1 MKKRL
6 GFLLVAIMFIV
17 TSTFAQVTSLSED
30 FSNTSSLPTD
40 WTTIDVSG
48 SSNWGASSNN
58 GGTAYIA
65 DSYSGADDYLVTPQ
79 ISVGSSY
86 SLTFKV
92 KASYPSYASSTTF
105 TVEVSTTDATS
116 SSFTTVLKTVD
127 LTTCGSSTEFEVS
140 LSDYANQNIYIAFHY
155 VDDYGTGVYLDDVEV
170 FNNACPKPAD
180 VVTNIAATTGS
191 ISWTGTGTAYDFN
204 YKVEGEEDWTELTS
218 QISPIDLTGLSSG
231 TKYVYQL
238 RNNCG
243 DVQSNWVEGNFSTT
257 TEPIIVNGSLTI
269 DFEGDTYNSYFF
281 NGTSNG
287 DAWVIGS
294 AVGNTGNSLYISN
307 DNGTTNA
314 SNLTEG
320 TDVISS
326 VVLTFGDYAEQNIS
340 FDYKNYGGSYS
351 WSNYYNNSLSVYL
364 VPSSVEV
371 PESGAPSGTGV
382 KTLLDQKYGISDWTT
397 YSGTFTDLANSTWT
411 LVFRES
417 LNYSYSYYTANPPAA
432 IDNIVISESNCAKPT
447 DVALS
452 TDEDAQ
458 QQNSLIVTWS
468 QSGTVTSWN
477 VYYRAQ
483 GETEWSDAQNVGYT
497 TDTPTATIDG
507 LAANTSYEIKVTAV
521 CNGEETAGATATL
534 RTACGDMT
542 IADDAIFNDSFEDI
556 DSDGKPVC
564 WTTIQA
570 AGSYPNVVT
579 YAAAARTGTR
589 ALEFKNGSCMIALP
603 YITNASDKNLRLK
616 FYHKH
621 NSYSDANIG
630 NMYVGVIAKDSID
643 NPDAFE
649 QIVELTP
656 HYGYHNYAAAY
667 SEMEEIYLNS
677 FNTEGDVYI
686 AFKYVSTSTGT
697 SWYMDDLTID
707 LIPSCAAINKKSVT
721 VVDSTI
727 DAYSATIN
735 FTDGDDTH
743 TSWKVYYRKEGD
755 TVNAP
760 LYTTT
765 VTAVADSTNLYEA
778 ELSNLNADTKYEVW
792 VTVACSDD
800 EESEP
805 SKTTSFR
812 TACAALA
819 SNDLPYVNN
828 FTSEG
833 SEICWTLVSTTGQKS
848 WSSGEMYVYAPN
860 TGAATIVASPQLE
873 PDINTLRIKFSY
885 RATISSSSYA
895 TSKLMVGVMSD
906 PNNIGTFETL
916 KTIDIT
922 NSNTVKTAVNFDN
935 TQYIT
940 GGNNYIAFRFLSN
953 VNGSSSYYNA
963 AAIYIDDVEIGLIPD
978 CTSPDMSSV
987 EVKNITHNSAKVTF
1001 IDPKTTN
1008 ASWQVYLRNMS
1019 DSTITDQTVS
1029 SKDPVITG
1037 LVANTTY
1044 EVWIKTICN
1053 ADGDVS
1059 EDSTVIVTFTTK
1071 TVPVAIPYNQ
1081 TFEDDATSLATTDFA
1096 MLGNSSQW
1104 NVGTDQKKDGE
1115 KGMYV
1120 TTGTSESYTYCYATA
1135 TVNVEFDE
1143 NPEQIVSFDYK
1154 AFGCSSPN
1162 YYSAGLKVY
1171 LLPSSIE
1178 VQNGLQE
1185 DQYLIGDFSDVSEWT
1200 NFEYITNDFT
1210 NQTIQVVFVGYS
1222 YASYSGNSYATGST
1236 AIDNL
1241 SIYSNACARPSNI
1254 TKVIDDQS
1262 ITLSWTDNTPE
1273 GSTTSISYAKV
1284 DTVETTFTTITP
1296 ITSPYTIDGLDA
1308 ESKYQVVLSVDCGD
1322 DGVNSTDTMII
1333 GTTTSNFVIAGNTTT
1348 TIDFEDSTAYTMATV
1363 VSGNN
1368 KWIVGT
1374 KAYDDSIVNNHAL
1387 YVSDDDSSF
1396 QYSTTAY
1403 SYNTKYSTF
1412 ATIPV
1417 KFGGDNLNE
1426 YEISFDY
1433 RVGGNSNSKFAAYL
1447 VPADVELTYNN
1458 QIDESNAY
1466 VLIKD
1471 VSGVIDWTN
1480 VVTIAQGVQGV
1491 YNLVFEWRYTD
1502 YTYYVGNPPSAVDN
1516 IKIQGFECRRPI
1528 DLNYD
1533 SVTSTKVY
1541 LTWKEKGTTDT
1552 WKVYYGVNKDSLSSS
1567 VEVNSTNSTYDATTK
1582 TVYYAV
1588 DSLLSGARYFFK
1600 VVSICGEESQPTSIL
1615 KASTLGTRVIDFPYF
1630 LSFEN
1635 SLENNTFTIT
1645 GTGVNQFFIGDAA
1658 GVDDQYGDGWTHHS
1672 LYLSDNEGEDFQWS
1686 GNANGTSSDAYATM
1700 QILFGSDDEYSIEF
1714 DYITSGYETQNCLKV
1729 YLKDENGTQ
1738 TQIMPN
1744 TLGYGINAWTHFQYK
1759 TTEVKNGAYDLIF
1772 YWHNGTNNH
1781 INPGAAIDNISI
1793 VGSSCTSIDTLRVDK
1808 GRKTYTN
1815 SLPVRWYDNNPE
1827 HTSWT
1832 IVYNEANA
1840 NSSTIVVEDTNI
1852 LLTGLNSS
1860 SRYEIRVYGQCISG
1874 EDTTLSVPTYVSAY
1888 TDCPPIASGWSDAF
1902 DIQKY
1907 NNRQIPACWV
1917 RLYTYN
1923 GADAVAGTVPYP
1935 SIITYAGTGHVQ
1947 GSDLSSSGTG
1957 DATSMEWKG
1966 KGIMATP
1973 YFENIES
1980 SIFTYYGFRNGSAS
1994 TGEGAG
2000 IWIYVADDI
2009 YDSTTWEPVKFIKNS
2024 DLGNWDYHNNSF
2036 GGQIKIP
2043 MNNIISTGT
2052 KAIVMD
2058 YYNDGNNGGS
2068 LYLDDFRMLPN
2079 AETETPCNNNLVL
2092 SLTDGEINEE
2102 DGLLYTS
2109 TADSTTATVTWTNP
2123 DNARVF
2129 DYKIDIHGHWT
2140 TTQIG
2145 DSCTATFTDL
2155 TPGTE
2160 HTIYVRAH
2168 CYDINNIYNDD
2179 STQVTGYDT
2188 VENGNVSAWK
2198 SITFTLSGE
2207 NPLFCP
2213 EVTSVTVDSVTDV
2226 TVKVS
2231 WTIEGAFA
2239 QGVDIM
2245 LTEDDDPM
2253 YNAYDGKYITLG
2265 DTVSTYTFTTTS
2277 EGYAIKQ
2284 LTSYNVYIRSH
2295 CAQSTSEWDTA
2306 YATTLKTKFYPTV
2319 VTNGADLGDAT
2330 SYTAAT
2336 VTLKGAANQQD
2347 YTINERGFYYY
2358 ETNSSI
2364 TQTSVVSQDA
2374 TYNFTATLTTLK
2386 PSTSY
2391 TYFAYVKIAEDT
2403 LTFFGDPQTFTTA
2416 TYIPVKPTLAV
2427 TTDSITDHSVKF
2439 NGTFTVTDE
2448 AIVTKGFVFY
2458 RANDPTNTTDIIV
2471 AGAATTAK
2479 VDTLKD
2485 NTTYKVYAYAT
2496 TNYYAT
2502 AVTSDTITFTTDAN
2516 AQTIIDPVVV
2526 ANAAT
2531 GVDTAKATLSATV
2544 TETGTLPIKGIGFIY
2559 NIKGTSSMDTITMAA
2574 TEMDNS
2580 GAFSKQVT
2588 GLTKNKNY
2596 EYVAWVKTDSG
2607 MFTSAKVN
2615 FKTAEGQFVAPEVTT
2630 LDADAID
2637 DSHATLSA
2645 TLVPGSKDIT
2655 AKGFVY
2661 AKQGESD
2668 STTVISTTV
2677 GNNFTYNLVNLSAGT
2692 TYNYRA
2698 FVTTEGDSNYY
2709 GEEKSFTTTG
2719 GIVITYP
2726 TVQTY
2731 DATNVAQT
2739 SATLN
2744 GRVDETN
2751 STVTVTEKGFAY
2763 KVQGS
2768 ATVMEKVV
2776 TSTDAQFAEAVVD
2789 LTAGTEYV
2797 YYTYAK
2803 IGTDTIIKGEEKTF
2817 TTIAAA
2823 VVEPTVTTGNAEST
2837 KNSITLHATVTLGT
2851 KDITAS
2857 GFNYRESGMNA
2868 WQTVEATISDG
2879 SMMATVEGL
2888 NPETTYEYQ
2897 AFITTEDGTI
2907 TGNVKSVITLEDGAL
2922 IDVTDAN
2929 SMVVYPNPTTD
2940 NAVLRVE
2947 GLNADAQV
2955 ILVDVS
2961 GRVISTSVLAK
2972 GQTTMTIEMESL
2984 NAGTY
2989 YVRVVNDSFTKT
3001 MSLIKK

>member
-6 GFLLVAIMFIV
+6 GFLLVTVMFIV
-17 TSTFAQVTSLSED
+17 TSTFAQVSSLSED

-40 WTTIDVSG
+40 WTTING
-48 SSNWGASSNN
+48 SSYNHWGASSSY
-58 GGTAYIA
+58 GGCALI
-65 DSYSGADDYLVTPQ
+65 SYGDGIDDYLITPQ
-79 ISVGSSY
+79 IAVGSNY
-86 SLTFKV
+86 TLTFKV
-92 KASYPSYASSTTF
+92 KASFPSWAYATTL
-105 TVEVSTTDATS
+105 TVEVSTTDATAAGN
-116 SSFTTVLKTVD
+116 FTPIDTVD
-127 LTTCGSSTEFEVS
+127 LSICSDFTEFTVN
-140 LSDYANQNIYIAFHY
+140 LNDYANQNIYIAFHD
-155 VDDYGTGVYLDDVEV
+155 VDEDGTGVYLDDVEV
-170 FNNACPKPAD
+170 FNNSCPKPAD
-180 VVTNIAATTGS
+180 IVTNMAATTGT

-204 YKVEGEEDWTELTS
+204 YKVDGEEDWTELTN
-218 QISPIDLTGLSSG
+218 QVSPINLTNLTSG
-231 TKYVYQL
+231 TKYAYQL

-243 DVQSNWVEGNFSTT
+243 TDQSAWVEGNFSTI
-257 TEPIIVNGSLTI
+257 TEPITVNGSVTI
-269 DFEGDTYNSYFF
+269 DFEGDTYNSYFS
-281 NGTSNG
+281 NGSSNG

-314 SNLTEG
+314 SNLTAG

-326 VVLTFGDYAEQNIS
+326 VALTFGDYAEQNIS
-340 FDYKNYGGSYS
+340 FDYKNYGGTYS
-351 WSNYYNNSLSVYL
+351 WGTYYNNSLSVYL

-382 KTLLDQKYGISDWTT
+382 KTLLDSKYGISDWTT

-411 LVFRES
+411 LVFRQS
-417 LNYSYSYYTANPPAA
+417 LQNSYSYYTSNPPAA

-447 DVALS
+447 DVALAA
-452 TDEDAQ
+452 DEDAQ
-458 QQNSLIVTWS
+458 EQTSLKITWS
-468 QSGTVTSWN
+468 QSGTVSSWN

-483 GETEWSDAQNVGYT
+483 GTTEWSDAQNVAYT
-497 TDTPTATIDG
+497 SETPEATITG
-507 LAANTSYEIKVTAV
+507 LSANTSYEIKVTAV
-521 CNGEETAGATATL
+521 CNGEETIGATNTL
-534 RTACGDMT
+534 RTACGDVT
-542 IADDAIFNDSFEDI
+542 IADDGTWTDGFEAI
-556 DSDGKPVC
+556 DSSNKPAC
-564 WTTIQA
+564 WTTVQDA
-570 AGSYPNVVT
+570 SGYPNAVV
-579 YAAAARTGTR
+579 YAPAARTGTN
-589 ALEFKNGSCMIALP
+589 ALEFKSGDCMIAFP
-603 YITNASDKNLRLK
+603 YIPEVSEKTLRLK
-616 FYHKH
+616 FYHRE
-621 NSYSDANIG
+621 NAYSASYAG
-630 NMYVGVIAKDSID
+630 HLYVGVIAKDSI
-643 NPDAFE
+643 NSATAFE
-649 QIVELTP
+649 QIVEVEP
-656 HYGYHNYAAAY
+656 HYGDGT
-667 SEMEEIYLNS
+667 SSFSDVEEIYLNS
-677 FNTEGDVYI
+677 FTTEGDVYI
-686 AFKYVSTSTGT
+686 AFKYVSASSYY
-697 SWYMDDLTID
+697 SWYIDDITID
-707 LIPSCAAINKKSVT
+707 HIPSCAAISKKSVT
-721 VVDSTI
+721 AVDSTI

-743 TSWKVYYRKEGD
+743 TSWKVYYREEGD
-755 TVNAP
+755 TVNTP
-760 LYTTT
+760 LVSTA
-765 VTAVADSTNLYEA
+765 VSAVADTTNLYEV
-778 ELSNLNADTKYEVW
+778 ELSDLKADTRYEVW
-792 VTVACSDD
+792 VTVACSED

-805 SKTTSFR
+805 SVVYSFR
-812 TACAALA
+812 TACAPLA
-819 SNDLPYVNN
+819 STDIPYNN
-828 FTSEG
+828 AFSDEG
-833 SEICWTLVSTTGQKS
+833 SVICWTLASTTGEKTWES
-848 WSSGEMYVYAPN
+848 DALRIYA
-860 TGAATIVASPQLE
+860 TSDGSATIVTSPQLV

-885 RATISSSSYA
+885 KKYDYYSSYA
-895 TSKLMVGVMSD
+895 SAKLIVGVMSD

-916 KTIDIT
+916 QTINVTNTDAKKT
-922 NSNTVKTAVNFDN
+922 SVNLNN

-940 GGNNYIAFRFLSN
+940 GANNYIAFRVISN
-953 VNGSSSYYNA
+953 QDGSYSYYNSA
-963 AAIYIDDVEIGLIPD
+963 TVYIDDVEISLIPD
-978 CTSPDMSSV
+978 CLSPDMASV

-1001 IDPKTTN
+1001 TDSKATN
-1008 ASWQVYLRNMS
+1008 DTWQVYLRNMS

-1037 LVANTTY
+1037 LTANTTY
-1044 EVWIKTICN
+1044 EVWIKTVCN
-1053 ADGDVS
+1053 DDGAVS
-1059 EDSTVIVTFTTK
+1059 EDSTNIVTFTTK

-1096 MLGNSSQW
+1096 MLGNSNQW
-1104 NVGTDQKKDGE
+1104 NVGTNQKKDGE

-1120 TTGTSESYTYCYATA
+1120 TTGSGESSTYCYATA

-1143 NPEQIVSFDYK
+1143 NPEQVVTFDYK
-1154 AFGCSSPN
+1154 AFGSS
-1162 YYSAGLKVY
+1162 YSYNSGLKVY
-1171 LLPSSIE
+1171 LLPSSVVVE
-1178 VQNGLQE
+1178 NGEQ
-1185 DQYLIGDFSDVSEWT
+1185 DSQYLIGDFSSVSDWT
-1200 NFEYITNDFT
+1200 NFEYVTNDFT
-1210 NQTIQVVFVGYS
+1210 NQTAQLVFVGYA
-1222 YASYSGNSYATGST
+1222 YAGWSGSSYATGST

-1241 SIYSNACARPSNI
+1241 SVYSNACARPSNI
-1254 TKVIDDQS
+1254 TKAIDDQS
-1262 ITLSWTDNTPE
+1262 ITLSWTDNAPE
-1273 GSTTSISYAKV
+1273 GSTTSISYAKI
-1284 DTVETTFTTITP
+1284 DTVETTFTTVTA
-1296 ITSPYTIDGLDA
+1296 TSNPYTIDGLDA

-1322 DGVNSTDTMII
+1322 DGTNSVDTMII
-1333 GTTTSNFVIAGNTTT
+1333 GTTTSNFVMAGATAT
-1348 TIDFEDSTAYTMATV
+1348 TIDFEDSTAYTMTTV
-1363 VSGNN
+1363 ASGIN

-1374 KAYDDSIVNNHAL
+1374 KAYDSTVVNNHAL

-1396 QYSTTAY
+1396 HYNTTAY
-1403 SYNTKYSTF
+1403 SYSTKYSTF

-1433 RVGGNSNSKFAAYL
+1433 RVGGNSNSKFSAYL
-1447 VPADVELTYNN
+1447 VPADVELAYNN

-1466 VLIKD
+1466 VLTKD
-1471 VSGVIDWTN
+1471 VSGITDWTN
-1480 VVTIAQGVQGV
+1480 VMTIAQGVQGV

-1502 YTYYVGNPPSAVDN
+1502 YTYYVNNPPSAVDN
-1516 IKIQGFECRRPI
+1516 IKIQGYECRRPNS
-1528 DLNYD
+1528 LNYD
-1533 SVTSTKVY
+1533 SVTTTKVY
-1541 LTWKEKGTTDT
+1541 LTWKEAGTTDT
-1552 WKVYYGVNKDSLSSS
+1552 WKLYYGINKDSLSSV
-1567 VEVNSTNSTYDATTK
+1567 VEVNSTNSTYNAATK
-1582 TVYYAV
+1582 TVYYTA
-1588 DSLLSGARYFFK
+1588 DSLLSGAKYYFK
-1600 VVSICGEESQPTSIL
+1600 VASICGEESQPTSIL
-1615 KASTLGTRVIDFPYF
+1615 KASTLGTRVDEFPYF

-1645 GTGVNQFFIGDAA
+1645 GTGVNQFVIGDAA
-1658 GVDDQYGDGWTHHS
+1658 GVDDQYGDGWTHHA
-1672 LYLSDNEGEDFQWS
+1672 LYLSNDEGETFAWS
-1686 GNANGTSSDAYATM
+1686 GNVDGTTSDAYATM
-1700 QILFGSDDEYSIEF
+1700 QILFGSEDEYSIDF
-1714 DYITSGYETQNCLKV
+1714 DYITSGYETKNCLKV
-1729 YLKDENGTQ
+1729 YLKDENGVQ

-1759 TTEVKNGAYDLIF
+1759 TTGVKNGAYDLIF
-1772 YWHNGTNNH
+1772 YWHNGTSDH

-1793 VGSSCTSIDTLRVDK
+1793 VGSSCTSVDTLRVEK

-1832 IVYNEANA
+1832 VVYNEANSNA
-1840 NSSTIVVEDTNI
+1840 TTIVVEDTNI

-1860 SRYEIRVYGQCISG
+1860 ARYEIRVYANCISG
-1874 EDTTLSVPTYVSAY
+1874 EDTTLSVPVYVSAY

-1947 GSDLSSSGTG
+1947 GSDLSTGGTG

-1980 SIFTYYGFRNGSAS
+1980 SIFTYYGFRNGYAS
-1994 TGEGAG
+1994 TEEGAG

-2009 YDSTTWEPVKFIKNS
+2009 YDSTTWEPIKFIKNS
-2024 DLGNWDYHNNSF
+2024 DLGNWNYHNNSF

-2058 YYNDGNNGGS
+2058 YYNDGNTGGS

-2092 SLTDGEINEE
+2092 SLTDGEINDE

-2109 TADSTTATVTWTNP
+2109 TSDSTTATVTWTNP
-2123 DNARVF
+2123 DNARIF
-2129 DYKIDIHGHWT
+2129 DYKIDIHGHWIT
-2140 TTQIG
+2140 TALG

-2213 EVTSVTVDSVTDV
+2213 EVTSVVVDSVSDV
-2226 TVKVS
+2226 TVQVS

-2253 YNAYDGKYITLG
+2253 YNAYDGKYTTVG

-2295 CAQSTSEWDTA
+2295 CAQSTSEWDTVH
-2306 YATTLKTKFYPTV
+2306 ATTLKTKFYPTV
-2319 VTNGADLGDAT
+2319 QTNSANLGDAT
-2330 SYTAAT
+2330 SFTAAT

-2358 ETNSSI
+2358 ETNSPI
-2364 TQTSVVSQDA
+2364 TQTSVVSQDE
-2374 TYNFTATLTTLK
+2374 TYNFSATLTTLK

-2448 AIVTKGFVFY
+2448 NIVTKGFVFY
-2458 RANDPTNTTDIIV
+2458 RANDPTNTTDITV

-2496 TNYYAT
+2496 TNYYTT
-2502 AVTSDTITFTTDAN
+2502 AVTSDTVTFTTDAN

-2531 GVDTAKATLSATV
+2531 GVDTVKATLSATV

-2559 NIKGTSSMDTITMAA
+2559 NIKGTSSMDTITMAT

-2607 MFTSAKVN
+2607 MFTSAKIN
-2615 FKTAEGQFVAPEVTT
+2615 FKTAEGQFVAPQITT

-2668 STTVISTTV
+2668 STTVVSTTV

-2768 ATVMEKVV
+2768 TTVMEKVV
-2776 TSTDAQFAEAVVD
+2776 TSTNAQFSDVVTD
-2789 LTAGTEYV
+2789 LTAATEYV

-2817 TTIAAA
+2817 TTVAAA
-2823 VVEPTVTTGNAEST
+2823 VVEPTVATGNAEST

-2857 GFNYRESGMNA
+2857 GFNYRESGLNA

-2907 TGNVKSVITLEDGAL
+2907 TGDVKSVITLKDGAL

-2947 GLNADAQV
+2947 GLDADAQV

-2972 GQTTMTIEMESL
+2972 GQTTMTIKMESL

-2989 YVRVVNDSFTKT
+2989 YVRVVNDNFTKT